1 MKNII
6 DEIYTH
12 ILDSKR
18 EVSNLELLK
27 EFFKIGSCSDEM
39 AGKIVEPLLKTDARF
54 TRHPNR
60 GWTAVKKVTIEQLPA
75 NGAPFILFFIGD
87 IEKEDQ
93 NKIRK
98 EEGVFSLLESCS
110 SFLLYKGGMSD
121 ENLSIRE
128 ILKNVNRYIFLP
140 YDLKSLG
147 RLKRVYR
154 VLSPLDP
161 EIITLSI
168 KSLISVFFP
177 EKQLKTWDAIV
188 NEFGITNY
196 YSEIPSSKVKTL
208 GIIFEF
214 ILNKVRDRGLSTVE
228 ELIEFSL
235 QGKKN
240 VDFSRYE
247 FDKDYLRSIPEMPGV
262 YIFSNSEG
270 DVVYVGKT
278 NNLKIRVN
286 SYFRNTGESVEKI
299 SGILDHLS
307 SIKYSILG
315 SDLEA
320 LIQEYKLIDMYRPR
334 FNKKI
339 SIPERELDIPDKI
352 LILPSSMEGALKLYF
367 LSNSTPLLDLD
378 LDCSSGGKEVA
389 DILNKITGSSGNVFD
404 PLKVISL
411 FYLKKYEES
420 MNIIDVDRY
429 GSHEKIINAIFSHCK
444 NLDELMRD
452 KTLYL

>member
-1 MKNII
+1 MKNIV

-12 ILDSKR
+12 ILDNKR
-18 EVSNLELLK
+18 EFSNLELLK
-27 EFFKIGSCSDEM
+27 EFFKIESCSDEM
-39 AGKIVEPLLKTDARF
+39 AGKIVEPLLKPDARF
-54 TRHPNR
+54 TRHPNL

-93 NKIRK
+93 SKSGK
-98 EEGVFSLLESCS
+98 EDGVFSVIESCS
-110 SFLLYKGGMSD
+110 SFLLYKGGMSGD
-121 ENLSIRE
+121 NIPIRE
-128 ILKNVNRYIFLP
+128 ILKNANRYIFLP

-147 RLKRVYR
+147 RLKKVYR
-154 VLSPLDP
+154 VLSPLEP

-168 KSLISVFFP
+168 KSLISVLFP

-188 NEFGITNY
+188 SEFGITNY
-196 YSEIPSSKVKTL
+196 HSDIPSSKVKTL

-214 ILNKVRDRGLSTVE
+214 ILNKVRERGLSTVE
-228 ELIEFSL
+228 ELVDFSL
-235 QGKKN
+235 QGKKS

-247 FDKDYLRSIPEMPGV
+247 FDKDYLRSIPEMPGIYV
-262 YIFSNSEG
+262 FYNRQG

-278 NNLKIRVN
+278 NNLKIRIN
-286 SYFRNTGESVEKI
+286 SYFRNTGESIEKI
-299 SGILDHLS
+299 SGILDQLS
-307 SIKYSILG
+307 SIKYRILG

-320 LIQEYKLIDMYRPR
+320 LIQEYKLIDKYRPP

-339 SIPERELDIPDKI
+339 SIPERQLDIPEKI
-352 LILPSSMEGALKLYF
+352 LILPSRIEGSLKLYF
-367 LSNSTPLLDLD
+367 LSNGTPLLDID
-378 LDCSSGGKEVA
+378 FDCSSSGKEVD
-389 DILNKITGSSGNVFD
+389 DILNKIKGSSGNVFD

-411 FYLKKYEES
+411 FYLRKYEES

-429 GSHEKIINAIFSHCK
+429 SSHEKIINAILSHCK
-444 NLDELMRD
+444 HLDDIMRD